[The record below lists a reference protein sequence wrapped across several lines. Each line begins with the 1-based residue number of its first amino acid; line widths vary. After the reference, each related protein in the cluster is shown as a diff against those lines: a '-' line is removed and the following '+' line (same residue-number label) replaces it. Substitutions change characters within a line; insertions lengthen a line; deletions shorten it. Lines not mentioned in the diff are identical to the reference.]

1 MEQKY
6 TLKLPPKDKEISLKK
21 FSHKGWDF
29 YSHSEY
35 MMNSTDLDLLCK
47 ENEKSKL
54 YIDHLPEVFYGYNRL
69 FLVNESKNFCYEFNP
84 LQFMSLTKYDIRK
97 KLYEN
102 KDIYYIPPEV
112 KVQHHKTWDN
122 IKIEGRDDIKRIEP
136 TSDWSFSSPY
146 LGYYSSITKSEISN
160 FYPKQKVF

>member
-1 MEQKY
+1 MESKY
-6 TLKLPPKDKEISLKK
+6 ILNFPPKNKEISLSK

-35 MMNSTDLDLLCK
+35 MMNSVDLDLLCK
-47 ENEKSKL
+47 ENISAKL

-69 FLVNESKNFCYEFNP
+69 FVVNESKNFCYEFNP

-97 KLYEN
+97 KLYDE
-102 KDIYYIPPEV
+102 KEIYYIPPDV

-122 IKIEGRDDIKRIEP
+122 IKVEGRDDIKRIEP
-136 TSDWSFSSPY
+136 TCDWSFSSPY
-146 LGYYSSITKSEISN
+146 MGYYSSIFKSDIN
-160 FYPKQKVF
+160 KFYI